1 MTPFIKTIVQQGC
14 PTIGVDSKFLDVANA
29 LTKADSGTLIV
40 VDSVESVVGIL
51 SERDVVR
58 HLSIPKSIE
67 DCTARDLMTATVIS
81 AGQDVAS
88 SGLMK
93 LMVQNNIR
101 HVPIMDGDKL
111 LGIVSITDVI
121 KRLLDKQ
128 LTETELMKDFINS

>member
-101 HVPIMDGDKL
+101 HVPIIAGDKL
-111 LGIVSITDVI
+111 LGLVSITDVI

>member
-1 MTPFIKTIVQQGC
+1 MTPFIKTIVQQAC
-14 PTIGVDSKFLDVANA
+14 PTIGVDCKFLDVANA
-29 LTKADSGTLIV
+29 LTEADSGTLIV

-58 HLSIPKSIE
+58 HLAIPKSIE

-81 AGQDVAS
+81 ADQDVAS

-101 HVPIMDGDKL
+101 HVPIIAGDKL
-111 LGIVSITDVI
+111 LGLVSITDVI

>member
-1 MTPFIKTIVQQGC
+1 MTPFIKIIVQQGC
-14 PTIGVDSKFLDVANA
+14 PTIGVDSKFLDVAKA
-29 LTKADSGTLIV
+29 LTEADSGTLIV
-40 VDSVESVVGIL
+40 VDNVEKIVGIL

-58 HLSIPKSIE
+58 HLSIPRSIE
-67 DCTARDLMTATVIS
+67 ECTAQDLMTATVIS
-81 AGQDVAS
+81 ADQDVTS

-101 HVPIMDGDKL
+101 HVPIIAGDKL
-111 LGIVSITDVI
+111 LGLVSITDVI

>member
-1 MTPFIKTIVQQGC
+1 VTPFIKTIVQQAC
-14 PTIGVDSKFLDVANA
+14 PTIGVDCKFLDVVKA
-29 LTKADSGTLIV
+29 LTEADSGTLIV
-40 VDSVESVVGIL
+40 VDNVEKIVGIL

-58 HLSIPKSIE
+58 HLSIPRSIE
-67 DCTARDLMTATVIS
+67 ECTAQDLMTATVIS
-81 AGQDVAS
+81 ADQDVTS

-101 HVPIMDGDKL
+101 HVPIIAGDKL
-111 LGIVSITDVI
+111 LGLVSITDVI

>member
-14 PTIGVDSKFLDVANA
+14 PTIGVDCKFLDVVKA
-29 LTKADSGTLIV
+29 LTEADSGTLIV
-40 VDSVESVVGIL
+40 VDNVEKIVGIL

-58 HLSIPKSIE
+58 HLSIPRSIE
-67 DCTARDLMTATVIS
+67 ECTAQDLMTATVIS
-81 AGQDVAS
+81 ADQDVTS

>member
-14 PTIGVDSKFLDVANA
+14 PTIGVASKFLDVAKA
-29 LTKADSGTLIV
+29 LTEADSGTLIV
-40 VDSVESVVGIL
+40 VDNVENIVGIL

-58 HLSIPKSIE
+58 HLSIPKPIE
-67 DCTARDLMTATVIS
+67 ECTARDLMTATVIS
-81 AGQDVAS
+81 ADQEVTS

-101 HVPIMDGDKL
+101 HVPIIDSDKL
-111 LGIVSITDVI
+111 LGLVSITDVI

>member
-14 PTIGVDSKFLDVANA
+14 PTIGVDCKFLDVVKA
-29 LTKADSGTLIV
+29 LTEADSGTLIV
-40 VDSVESVVGIL
+40 VDNVEKIVGIL

-58 HLSIPKSIE
+58 HLSIPRSIE
-67 DCTARDLMTATVIS
+67 ECTAQDLMTATVIS
-81 AGQDVAS
+81 ADQDVAS

-93 LMVQNNIR
+93 LMVQNSIR

>member
-101 HVPIMDGDKL
+101 HVPIMDGEKL
-111 LGIVSITDVI
+111 LGLVSITDVI

>member
-14 PTIGVDSKFLDVANA
+14 PTIGGDCKFLDVVKA
-29 LTKADSGTLIV
+29 LTEADSGTLIV
-40 VDSVESVVGIL
+40 VDNVEKIVGIL

-58 HLSIPKSIE
+58 HLSIPRSIE
-67 DCTARDLMTATVIS
+67 ECTAQDLMTATVIS
-81 AGQDVAS
+81 ADQDVTS

-101 HVPIMDGDKL
+101 HVPIIAGDKL
-111 LGIVSITDVI
+111 LGLVSITDVI

>member
-1 MTPFIKTIVQQGC
+1 VTPFIKTIVQQGC
-14 PTIGVDSKFLDVANA
+14 PTIGVDCKFLDVVKA
-29 LTKADSGTLIV
+29 LTEADSGTLIV
-40 VDSVESVVGIL
+40 VDNVEKIVGIL

-58 HLSIPKSIE
+58 HLSIPRSIE
-67 DCTARDLMTATVIS
+67 ECTAQDLMTATVIS
-81 AGQDVAS
+81 ADQDVTS

-101 HVPIMDGDKL
+101 HVPIIAGDKL
-111 LGIVSITDVI
+111 LGLVSITDVI